1 MRYYLKQLRYL
12 NGKLLEAV
20 DAILAR
26 SRRPPVIVLQSDEGF
41 QADEGT
47 FGEAAMQQIRVKGL
61 IALYLPGVKRP
72 AVPEP
77 PNTVNTLR
85 FVFNRYLGTHYPM
98 LRSAS
103 YPELDY
109 SYQFERMRVR

>member
-1 MRYYLKQLRYL
+1 MAYYLMQLRFL
-12 NGKLLEAV
+12 NRKLLETV
-20 DAILAR
+20 DAIRAH
-26 SRRPPVIVLQSDEGF
+26 SRTPPVIVLQADEGF
-41 QADEGT
+41 QADSET

-61 IALYLPGVKRP
+61 IALYLPGAKKP
-72 AVPEP
+72 AVPRP

-85 FVFNRYLGTHYPM
+85 FVLNRYLGTHYPM

-109 SYQFERMRVR
+109 PYQFEEMRVK